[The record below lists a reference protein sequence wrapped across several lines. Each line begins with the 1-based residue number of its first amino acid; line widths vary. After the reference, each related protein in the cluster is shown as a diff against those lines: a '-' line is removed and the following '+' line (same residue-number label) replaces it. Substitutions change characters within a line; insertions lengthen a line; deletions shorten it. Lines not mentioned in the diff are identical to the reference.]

1 MTRKKRLII
10 IGASGHGKVLADIAN
25 CIGYEQIY
33 FLDDNKVMRHCI
45 DYPVIGS
52 SKDAI
57 NYIDADFIIGIGNAI
72 IREKIQQEL
81 YGAGLRLATLI
92 HPKAIVSSRA
102 KIGKGTAIMAGAVVN
117 PASIIGDGCI
127 INTAATVDH
136 DNRIDDFVHVSVGAH
151 LAGTVS
157 VGKRTWVGAGAI
169 ISNNVNICS
178 DCMIGAGAVVVK
190 DIDCPGT
197 YIGVPAKRKE
207 K

>member
-1 MTRKKRLII
+1 MTKKKKLII

-33 FLDDNKVMRHCI
+33 FLDDNRTMRHCM

-57 NYIDADFIIGIGNAI
+57 NHSDAEFIIAIGNAI
-72 IREKIQQEL
+72 IRERLQQEL
-81 YGAGLRLATLI
+81 YGAGLKLVTLI
-92 HPKAIVSSRA
+92 HPKAIVSSSA
-102 KIGKGTAIMAGAVVN
+102 EVGKGTVIMAGAIVN

-136 DNRIDDFVHVSVGAH
+136 DNRIYDFAHVSVGAH

-169 ISNNVNICS
+169 VSNNINICA

-190 DIDCPGT
+190 NIYCSGT